1 MRSLPAL
8 SLLLCAA
15 VALGAEEGRAS
26 WYAGK
31 FQGRR
36 TASGEIFDTNQM
48 TAAHRTLPFGTRV
61 RVRNLD
67 NGTEVLVRI
76 NDRGPFVDGRI
87 IDLSRAAAE
96 ALAMT
101 GSGVARVSVEV
112 VDRPDAAAVR
122 YDVQVAAF
130 SQPQNAARAVSRL
143 ASEGVQAVSER
154 GSDGVHRVRVRD
166 VPAAELPKV
175 RDAAARAG
183 FSRPLAAPA
192 P

>member
-1 MRSLPAL
+1 MKRPAAS

-15 VALGAEEGRAS
+15 LAFGAEEGLAS

-48 TAAHRTLPFGTRV
+48 TAAHKTLPFGTRV

-67 NGTEVLVRI
+67 NGREVVVRI
-76 NDRGPFVDGRI
+76 NDRGPFVEGRV

-96 ALAMT
+96 AIEMT
-101 GSGVARVSVEV
+101 GSGLARVRVEIV
-112 VDRPDAAAVR
+112 ERPDVTAAR
-122 YDVQVAAF
+122 YLVQVAAF
-130 SQPQNAARAVSRL
+130 AQQENAARAVARL
-143 ASEGVQAVSER
+143 AGEGVTAVAER
-154 GSDGVHRVRVRD
+154 GGDGVHRVRVRD
-166 VPAAELPKV
+166 VPAANLQRV
-175 RDAAARAG
+175 REAAARAG
-183 FSRPLAAPA
+183 FASTLAVPQ